1 MCVLS
6 ELFWCRWT
14 FCNCAVN
21 LCTQELLVGFLDFLW
36 KKVKTP
42 MTQNVFRQAAA
53 GYLGS
58 FLARA
63 SYIHIRW
70 VENGV
75 CSDRRRT
82 GGYLGRFFWPGL
94 LTFTHGVLRWKC
106 VQIGVSKLMGRFVA
120 WASDINTKVSSE
132 QSVFR
137 WVVSRIPG
145 HVFGFFSFSF
155 PHTSGECTEEFLSL

>member
-1 MCVLS
+1 M
-6 ELFWCRWT
+6 
-14 FCNCAVN
+14 N
-21 LCTQELLVGFLDFLW
+21 LCSQELLVGFLDFLW

-75 CSDRRRT
+75 RSDRRWT
-82 GGYLGRFFWPGL
+82 GGYLGRFFWPRL
-94 LTFTHGVLRWKC
+94 LTFTHGVLR
-106 VQIGVSKLMGRFVA
+106 
-120 WASDINTKVSSE
+120 
-132 QSVFR
+132 
-137 WVVSRIPG
+137 
-145 HVFGFFSFSF
+145 
-155 PHTSGECTEEFLSL
+155 